1 MTNHLVTQFDTDLN
15 EIRSRLLKMGGKVEL
30 MIHNALKALVERNTE
45 LATSTIEFDHEI
57 DRMEVEIDEFCLET
71 LVRHQPAAR
80 DLRLITF
87 AMKINTD
94 LERIGDKS
102 RNIARL
108 ARELNEL
115 PVFKAHHDLLQMA
128 DIAAAMVTDA
138 LDAFV
143 RWDDQSAYAVCRRDE
158 DLNNFNEQVQRVLL
172 SFMIEDTSTTTR
184 AMKIN
189 TIARHLERIGDHA
202 TNVAKMVIFMVQG
215 KDLRHMKLEYATK
228 SP

>member
-15 EIRSRLLKMGGKVEL
+15 EIRSRLLKMGGKVEF

-45 LATSTIEFDHEI
+45 LATSTIEYDHEI

-108 ARELNEL
+108 VRELNEL
-115 PVFKAHHDLLQMA
+115 PVFKPHLDLLQMA

-143 RWDDQSAYAVCRRDE
+143 RWDDQLAYTVCRRDE

-202 TNVAKMVIFMVQG
+202 TNVAKMVIFMVKG
-215 KDLRHMKLEYATK
+215 KDLRHIKLEYATT